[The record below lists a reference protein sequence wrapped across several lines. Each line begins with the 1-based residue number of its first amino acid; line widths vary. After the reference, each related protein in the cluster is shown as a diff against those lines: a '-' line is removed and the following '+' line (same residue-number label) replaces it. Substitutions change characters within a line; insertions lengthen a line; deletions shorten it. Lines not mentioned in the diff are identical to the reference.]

1 MPASDRAF
9 TGHQK
14 NATIT
19 GHWMNI
25 GSQAVFLFLV
35 LATKENPFELLLH
48 QIQRHFWGEKNT
60 QIGHFMSNFFLNLPY
75 LDGRF

>member
-1 MPASDRAF
+1 VAAS

-35 LATKENPFELLLH
+35 NFSNKENPFELLLH
-48 QIQRHFWGEKNT
+48 QIQRHFWGKKILKFAT
-60 QIGHFMSNFFLNLPY
+60 L
-75 LDGRF
+75 